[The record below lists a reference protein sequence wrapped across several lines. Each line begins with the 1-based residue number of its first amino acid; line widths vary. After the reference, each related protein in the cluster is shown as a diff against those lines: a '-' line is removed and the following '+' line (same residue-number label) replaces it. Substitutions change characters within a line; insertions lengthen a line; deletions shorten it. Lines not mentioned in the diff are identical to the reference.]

1 MGSQALTQ
9 IKYLTQAK
17 QLKNQWCGPD
27 FTPVGLIQ
35 RLSELDYHSNV

>member
-17 QLKNQWCGPD
+17 QLKNQWCSPEL
-27 FTPVGLIQ
+27 TPVGLIQ
-35 RLSELDYHSNV
+35 YHSELDFHSNV